1 MNKHERILA
10 EIFGEPLSV
19 TITEPIKV
27 QVDLSKTLDVCSN
40 CGMMPIAGKCDCATS
55 DVCLS
60 CGQMPT
66 DINEKCSCD

>member
-1 MNKHERILA
+1 MDKHERILT
-10 EIFGEPLSV
+10 EIFGEPLSITV
-19 TITEPIKV
+19 TDPIKA
-27 QVDLSKTLDVCSN
+27 QIELDKSLDVCSK
-40 CGMMPIAGKCDCATS
+40 CGMMPIAGKCDCAMS